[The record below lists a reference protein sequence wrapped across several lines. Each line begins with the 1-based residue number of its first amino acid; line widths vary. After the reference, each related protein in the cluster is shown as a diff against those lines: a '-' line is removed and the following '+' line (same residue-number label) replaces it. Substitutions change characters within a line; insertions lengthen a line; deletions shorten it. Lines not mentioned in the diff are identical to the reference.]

1 MAIIM
6 ANKAIIKYNNEEI
19 ATVEENDSKILDC
32 NGKYMNG
39 NIEEIGRAHV

>member
-1 MAIIM
+1 MKIGVT
-6 ANKAIIKYNNEEI
+6 IKYNNKEI

-39 NIEEIGRAHV
+39 NIEVTFGPLPFNN